1 MGTGWVAHWLPAA
14 AASHCHSHSGSRS
27 SSTSTT
33 YLATCTTGPSCL
45 APSLDQ
51 PGYSRSAPRTAQQ
64 GWLVAGLEERS
75 LPDCLEAA
83 NSAWQVSPCAS
94 IVHCHGWLA
103 GWLVLVPRLGD
114 DRPPAGRGGGA
125 AASTTCYMYLLWAHP
140 QAAGWLPGNWLAGW
154 AGRLTPPPTWNQPEP
169 NAPGQAEPRP
179 AATWLLPC
187 FTRTKPAPSWLLAS
201 RLAGGPAGGDPKE
214 APECLRDGGS
224 RHATSKI
231 LGRKSRWHSCLLS
244 GNIETGRPGASYINF
259 N

>member
-1 MGTGWVAHWLPAA
+1 MCQL
-14 AASHCHSHSGSRS
+14 
-27 SSTSTT
+27 ST
-33 YLATCTTGPSCL
+33 AM
-45 APSLDQ
+45 A
-51 PGYSRSAPRTAQQ
+51 
-64 GWLVAGLEERS
+64 
-75 LPDCLEAA
+75 
-83 NSAWQVSPCAS
+83 
-94 IVHCHGWLA
+94 GWLA
-103 GWLVLVPRLGD
+103 GWWSLASVTTGPRA
-114 DRPPAGRGGGA
+114 RWRGG
-125 AASTTCYMYLLWAHP
+125 SINYLLHVLALGTPPSSWLAAW
-140 QAAGWLPGNWLAGW
+140 QLAGWLGGTS
-154 AGRLTPPPTWNQPEP
+154 RLTPPQTWQNQPEP